1 MYKESNFQPK
11 QNLSYYNGWIVFKKS
26 KSEVFKKF
34 LHVVQKGEKYL
45 FIIISNIR
53 SDNGMELDNNNFD
66 RICKGDN
73 NIQQL

>member
-1 MYKESNFQPK
+1 M
-11 QNLSYYNGWIVFKKS
+11 KS